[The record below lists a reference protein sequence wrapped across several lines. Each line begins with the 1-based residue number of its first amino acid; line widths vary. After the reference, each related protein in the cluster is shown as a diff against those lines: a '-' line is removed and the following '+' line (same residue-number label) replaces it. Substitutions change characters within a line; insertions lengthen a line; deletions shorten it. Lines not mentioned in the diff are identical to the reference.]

1 MTMLELLEESP
12 IIAAIK
18 SWEGL
23 EKSLKSECKVVFVLF
38 GTICDID
45 QIVAR
50 IKDAGKVAIVHVDMI
65 QGLSTKR
72 VAVDFIA
79 HNTRADGII
88 STKNTL
94 VERAKEMGLYA
105 IQRTFVVDSIALDT
119 LKKQIEMFRPDAVEI
134 MPGVMPKIL
143 KIMREYT
150 DIPLIAGGL
159 LSDKKDVMAAFE
171 AGAGR
176 SISSSQMRPGDLI
189 FYTNSGGT
197 INHVALYI
205 GGGRVCHASNA
216 RDGIKIST
224 WNYRT
229 PAKIVN
235 VLGD

>member
-12 IIAAIK
+12 IIAAVK

-72 VAVDFIA
+72 VAVDFI
-79 HNTRADGII
+79 

-94 VERAKEMGLYA
+94 VEHAKEMGLYA

-171 AGAGR
+171 AGADA
-176 SISSSQMRPGDLI
+176 ISA
-189 FYTNSGGT
+189 TNEA
-197 INHVALYI
+197 VWY
-205 GGGRVCHASNA
+205 V
-216 RDGIKIST
+216 
-224 WNYRT
+224 
-229 PAKIVN
+229 
-235 VLGD
+235 

>member
-1 MTMLELLEESP
+1 MGRYQLD
-12 IIAAIK
+12 K
-18 SWEGL
+18 WYGL
-23 EKSLKSECKVVFVLF
+23 FWIYDVGY
-38 GTICDID
+38 GTHHSGS
-45 QIVAR
+45 Q
-50 IKDAGKVAIVHVDMI
+50 
-65 QGLSTKR
+65 
-72 VAVDFIA
+72 
-79 HNTRADGII
+79 
-88 STKNTL
+88 
-94 VERAKEMGLYA
+94 
-105 IQRTFVVDSIALDT
+105 
-119 LKKQIEMFRPDAVEI
+119 
-134 MPGVMPKIL
+134 
-143 KIMREYT
+143 
-150 DIPLIAGGL
+150 
-159 LSDKKDVMAAFE
+159 

>member
-1 MTMLELLEESP
+1 M
-12 IIAAIK
+12 
-18 SWEGL
+18 
-23 EKSLKSECKVVFVLF
+23 
-38 GTICDID
+38 
-45 QIVAR
+45 
-50 IKDAGKVAIVHVDMI
+50 DMI

-94 VERAKEMGLYA
+94 VEHAKEMGLYA

-171 AGAGR
+171 AGTDA
-176 SISSSQMRPGDLI
+176 ISA
-189 FYTNSGGT
+189 TNEA
-197 INHVALYI
+197 VWY
-205 GGGRVCHASNA
+205 V
-216 RDGIKIST
+216 
-224 WNYRT
+224 
-229 PAKIVN
+229 
-235 VLGD
+235 